1 MENHHSN
8 LNTIVDETFVM
19 EPIETFKSDTSKLPI
34 KIELKAKKK
43 IDNPPTRQHSFT
55 QQSFTKPK
63 LKKRKPKLFELN
75 QSTASFEEITRLVSI
90 NDDQKLQINN
100 LLQQIKTLKIINSRQ
115 DKGLQMMNKEQG
127 EYPKLFKSMTEE
139 LRVQRTEKQKNI
151 DKVQVLEK
159 LSIQQQDEY
168 YKLTTK
174 YNNLKTK
181 MKNSSQF
188 DLVQLMDMDQL
199 HRTTIQTLNDTIT
212 DLQTQLKTA
221 TSTKSRELS
230 GWKSKV
236 LKLTQEL
243 DAKSLELE
251 TVMVLLN
258 DRDREIHRLTTELDL
273 LRMTTRHSTIP
284 NSFAVSLKRHVGNK
298 ILNRPIESVDINSTI
313 DELNSAVDDCN
324 VGSNRLETLVD
335 QSNHLN
341 VKSTIHKP
349 NLKSIAI
356 PSNCKPH
363 INPNDVIDTGYEDLV
378 RDKIHDL
385 KLDDEIMKSDQME
398 LDKNLSLDVHSIF
411 DDRVDDD
418 LKTID
423 QEQMNSKSSNDF
435 EFDVNSKSLYDK
447 LDIDSISKPRHDN
460 QPDMD
465 STSKLYD
472 HQLDMDTTSK
482 LIMEDKDVMNET
494 KISQPTQIEP
504 FITKEIETS
513 KDIEFNIYKPDL
525 NLSSTLDFFANA
537 DSVANEG
544 SANGGLE
551 SEEMGFG
558 YCDDFE

>member
-100 LLQQIKTLKIINSRQ
+100 LLQQIKTLKI
-115 DKGLQMMNKEQG
+115 
-127 EYPKLFKSMTEE
+127 
-139 LRVQRTEKQKNI
+139 TEKQKNI

-251 TVMVLLN
+251 TVM

-363 INPNDVIDTGYEDLV
+363 INPNDVIDTGYEGIETRLDSNGLDLV

-551 SEEMGFG
+551 TEEMEFG

>member
-100 LLQQIKTLKIINSRQ
+100 LLQQIKTLKI
-115 DKGLQMMNKEQG
+115 
-127 EYPKLFKSMTEE
+127 
-139 LRVQRTEKQKNI
+139 TEKQKNI

-298 ILNRPIESVDINSTI
+298 VLNRPIESVDINSTI

-356 PSNCKPH
+356 PSNYKPL
-363 INPNDVIDTGYEDLV
+363 INPNDVIDTGYESIETRLDSNGLDLV

-385 KLDDEIMKSDQME
+385 KLNDEIMKSDQVE
-398 LDKNLSLDVHSIF
+398 LDKNLSLDAHSIF

-460 QPDMD
+460 QSDMD
-465 STSKLYD
+465 STSKSYN

-482 LIMEDKDVMNET
+482 LIMKDKDAMNET

-504 FITKEIETS
+504 FITKGIETS